1 MQTFVQ
7 LTTKKER
14 SIMKRFARP
23 LIVAGLIASGVIGD
37 RVLAAPSPAPSASA
51 AIVTTSTTSSMSSVS
66 ATSLDAAVERAYAI
80 ASPSVV
86 YVKSTGVGTGSGVI
100 YDSTGDIVTN
110 AHVISGA
117 KSIVVTLSSGKTYTA
132 QLVGTDTAD
141 DLAVIHISATGLTAA
156 RFASTGTYTVAETV
170 LAIGNPLGLQES
182 VTSGLISA
190 LNRTVQESNGA
201 YLPDAIQTSAPINP
215 GNSGG
220 ALVDL
225 SGSIVGIPTLEATDS
240 QNNSGGA
247 AQGVSFAISSARVT
261 TIVPQL
267 IATGSVAHTGRA
279 YLGVSATDASAAQST
294 FNYGQSTSSTTSGA
308 LVGEVSSGSPAAQAG
323 IQQGDV
329 ITTLA
334 GKTITGEDDM
344 LAALAAQKPNTTVTI
359 KLDRDGTMHTVQ
371 VKLGELSATS

>member
-1 MQTFVQ
+1 
-7 LTTKKER
+7 
-14 SIMKRFARP
+14 MKRFARP

-37 RVLAAPSPAPSASA
+37 RVLAAPSPAPSANA
-51 AIVTTSTTSSMSSVS
+51 AVVTTSTTSSTSSVS

-141 DLAVIHISATGLTAA
+141 DLAVIHINATGLAA
-156 RFASTGTYTVAETV
+156 AHFASTGTYTVAETV

-267 IATGSVAHTGRA
+267 IATGTVAHTGRA
-279 YLGVSATDASAAQST
+279 YLGVSATDASAAAQST
-294 FNYGQSTSSTTSGA
+294 FNYGQGTSSTTSGA
-308 LVGEVSSGSPAAQAG
+308 HVGEVSSSSPAAQAG